1 MKFIVTFTLAALLT
15 TAAAQGLGDLPD
27 CSKTCATGAI
37 PQSCGIDFKC
47 VCESKSFLA
56 DVACCIADKCSK
68 ADQDTEHVQ
77 WADMLFFTTA
87 TIKVAKSIC
96 ARGGVTDL
104 PSEVVCSSSQS
115 SSSSGTSTSASSNS
129 TETGTKSS
137 TEASAATK
145 TEDSTTLTGTN
156 ASTTTSNSA
165 SSATTS
171 SVSSAATSTGVAALS
186 HKDSSLVAAAG
197 AAAAFAILI

>member
-1 MKFIVTFTLAALLT
+1 MKFTITFALAALLS

-27 CSKTCATGAI
+27 CSKSCATGSI

-68 ADQDTEHVQ
+68 ADQDT
-77 WADMLFFTTA
+77 

-104 PSEVVCSSSQS
+104 PTEVVCSSSKS
-115 SSSSGTSTSASSNS
+115 SSSSGTSTSSSSNS
-129 TETGTKSS
+129 TETGTKSG
-137 TEASAATK
+137 TETTGATK
-145 TEDSTTLTGTN
+145 TSDSTTVTGTK
-156 ASTTTSNSA
+156 ASTTASNSA
-165 SSATTS
+165 SSAS
-171 SVSSAATSTGVAALS
+171 AAATSTGVAPLT

>member
-1 MKFIVTFTLAALLT
+1 MKFTITFALAALLS

-27 CSKTCATGAI
+27 CSKTCATGSI

-47 VCESKSFLA
+47 ICESKSFLD

-68 ADQDTEHVQ
+68 ADQET
-77 WADMLFFTTA
+77 

-104 PSEVVCSSSQS
+104 PAEVVCSSSKS
-115 SSSSGTSTSASSNS
+115 SSSSGASTSTSSSS
-129 TETGTKSS
+129 SLTETGIKSS
-137 TEASAATK
+137 TETSST
-145 TEDSTTLTGTN
+145 TETSDSTTATNTN
-156 ASTTTSNSA
+156 ASTASSNSA
-165 SSATTS
+165 SS
-171 SVSSAATSTGVAALS
+171 VSAAATSTGVAALA
-186 HKDSSLVAAAG
+186 HRDSSLVAAAG

>member
-1 MKFIVTFTLAALLT
+1 MKFTITFALAALLS

-27 CSKTCATGAI
+27 CSKTCATGSI
-37 PQSCGIDFKC
+37 PQNCGIDFKC
-47 VCESKSFLA
+47 ICESKSFL
-56 DVACCIADKCSK
+56 DGVACCIADKCSK
-68 ADQDTEHVQ
+68 ADQET
-77 WADMLFFTTA
+77 

-104 PSEVVCSSSQS
+104 PTEVVCSSSKS
-115 SSSSGTSTSASSNS
+115 SSSSGTSTSS

-137 TEASAATK
+137 TETSGATK
-145 TEDSTTLTGTN
+145 TSASTTVTGTN
-156 ASTTTSNSA
+156 ASTTDASTIASNGA
-165 SSATTS
+165 S
-171 SVSSAATSTGVAALS
+171 SVSAAATSTGVAALT

>member
-1 MKFIVTFTLAALLT
+1 MKFTVTFALAALLS

-27 CSKTCATGAI
+27 CSKSCATGSI
-37 PQSCGIDFKC
+37 PENCGIDFKC
-47 VCESKSFLA
+47 ICESKSFLG
-56 DVACCIADKCSK
+56 DVACCVADKCSK
-68 ADQDTEHVQ
+68 ADQDT
-77 WADMLFFTTA
+77 

-96 ARGGVTDL
+96 ARGGVTDI
-104 PSEVVCSSSQS
+104 PTEVVCSSSKS
-115 SSSSGTSTSASSNS
+115 SSNSSTSTSASTSSNS

-145 TEDSTTLTGTN
+145 TEDSTSLTGTN
-156 ASTTTSNSA
+156 TSTKTSNGASTA
-165 SSATTS
+165 S
-171 SVSSAATSTGVAALS
+171 SVSAAATSTGVAALT

>member
-1 MKFIVTFTLAALLT
+1 MKFTITFALAALLT

-27 CSKTCATGAI
+27 CSKSCATGSI

-68 ADQDTEHVQ
+68 ADQDT
-77 WADMLFFTTA
+77 
-87 TIKVAKSIC
+87 TIKVARSIC

-104 PSEVVCSSSQS
+104 PAEVACSSSK
-115 SSSSGTSTSASSNS
+115 SSSSGASTITGSNS

-137 TEASAATK
+137 TETSGAT
-145 TEDSTTLTGTN
+145 TVTGTK

-165 SSATTS
+165 SNSAS
-171 SVSSAATSTGVAALS
+171 SASAAATSTGVAAFT

>member
-1 MKFIVTFTLAALLT
+1 MKFTITFAVAALLS

-27 CSKTCATGAI
+27 CSKSCATGSI

-68 ADQDTEHVQ
+68 ADQDT
-77 WADMLFFTTA
+77 

-104 PSEVVCSSSQS
+104 PTEVVCSSSKS
-115 SSSSGTSTSASSNS
+115 SSSSGTSTSSSSNS

-137 TEASAATK
+137 TETAGAT
-145 TEDSTTLTGTN
+145 TVTGTK
-156 ASTTTSNSA
+156 ASTTASNSA
-165 SSATTS
+165 SSAS
-171 SVSSAATSTGVAALS
+171 AAATSTGVAPLT

-197 AAAAFAILI
+197 AAVAFAILI

>member
-1 MKFIVTFTLAALLT
+1 MKFTITFALAALLT

-27 CSKTCATGAI
+27 CSKSCATGSI
-37 PQSCGIDFKC
+37 PQNCGIDFKC

-68 ADQDTEHVQ
+68 ADQDT
-77 WADMLFFTTA
+77 

-104 PSEVVCSSSQS
+104 PAEVICSSSKS
-115 SSSSGTSTSASSNS
+115 SSSSGTSTSSSSNS

-137 TEASAATK
+137 TETSGATK
-145 TEDSTTLTGTN
+145 TSDSTTVTGTK

-165 SSATTS
+165 SNSAS
-171 SVSSAATSTGVAALS
+171 SASAAATSTGVAAFT

>member
-1 MKFIVTFTLAALLT
+1 MKFTITFALAALLG

-27 CSKTCATGAI
+27 CSKSCATGSI

-47 VCESKSFLA
+47 ICESKSFLA

-68 ADQDTEHVQ
+68 ADQDT
-77 WADMLFFTTA
+77 

-104 PSEVVCSSSQS
+104 PTEVVCSSSKS
-115 SSSSGTSTSASSNS
+115 SSSSGTSTSSSSNS
-129 TETGTKSS
+129 TETGTKSG
-137 TEASAATK
+137 TETS
-145 TEDSTTLTGTN
+145 DSTTVTGTK
-156 ASTTTSNSA
+156 ASTTASNSA
-165 SSATTS
+165 SSAS
-171 SVSSAATSTGVAALS
+171 AAATSTGVAPLT

>member
-1 MKFIVTFTLAALLT
+1 MKFTITFALAALLST
-15 TAAAQGLGDLPD
+15 VAAQGLGDLPD
-27 CSKTCATGAI
+27 CSKSCATGSI
-37 PQSCGIDFKC
+37 PQNCGIDFKC

-68 ADQDTEHVQ
+68 ADQDT
-77 WADMLFFTTA
+77 

-104 PSEVVCSSSQS
+104 PTEVVCSSSKS
-115 SSSSGTSTSASSNS
+115 SSSTSSSSNS
-129 TETGTKSS
+129 TETGTKSG
-137 TEASAATK
+137 TETAGATK
-145 TEDSTTLTGTN
+145 TSDSTTVTGTK
-156 ASTTTSNSA
+156 ASASNSA
-165 SSATTS
+165 SSAS
-171 SVSSAATSTGVAALS
+171 AAATSTGVAPLT

>member
-1 MKFIVTFTLAALLT
+1 MKFTIIFALAALLT
-15 TAAAQGLGDLPD
+15 TTAAQGLGDLPD
-27 CSKTCATGAI
+27 CSKACATGSI

-47 VCESKSFLA
+47 VCESKSFLS

-68 ADQDTEHVQ
+68 TDQDT
-77 WADMLFFTTA
+77 

-104 PSEVVCSSSQS
+104 PTEVVCSSSKS

-129 TETGTKSS
+129 TETGTKSN
-137 TEASAATK
+137 TETSAATK
-145 TEDSTTLTGTN
+145 TDNLTTVTGAK
-156 ASTTTSNSA
+156 ASTTTHKA
-165 SSATTS
+165 SSTTS
-171 SVSSAATSTGVAALS
+171 STSAAATSTGVAAFS
-186 HKDSSLVAAAG
+186 HKDSSFVAAAG

>member
-1 MKFIVTFTLAALLT
+1 MKFTITFVAALLT

-27 CSKTCATGAI
+27 CSKSCATGSI
-37 PQSCGIDFKC
+37 PQNCGIDFKC

-77 WADMLFFTTA
+77 WADTLFFATA

-96 ARGGVTDL
+96 VRGGVTDL
-104 PSEVVCSSSQS
+104 PAEVICSSSKS
-115 SSSSGTSTSASSNS
+115 SSSSGTSTSSSSNS

-137 TEASAATK
+137 TETSGATK
-145 TEDSTTLTGTN
+145 TSDSTTVTGTK

-165 SSATTS
+165 SS
-171 SVSSAATSTGVAALS
+171 SVSSASAAATSTGVAAFT
-186 HKDSSLVAAAG
+186 HKDTSLLAAAG
-197 AAAAFAILI
+197 AAAAFAVLI

>member
-1 MKFIVTFTLAALLT
+1 MKFAITFALAALLST
-15 TAAAQGLGDLPD
+15 VAAQGLGDLPD
-27 CSKTCATGAI
+27 CS
-37 PQSCGIDFKC
+37 SCGIDFKC

-68 ADQDTEHVQ
+68 ADQDT
-77 WADMLFFTTA
+77 

-104 PSEVVCSSSQS
+104 PTEVVCSSSKS
-115 SSSSGTSTSASSNS
+115 SSSSGTSTSSSSSS
-129 TETGTKSS
+129 TDTETTGATKTSDSTTVTGTK
-137 TEASAATK
+137 
-145 TEDSTTLTGTN
+145 
-156 ASTTTSNSA
+156 ASTTASNSA
-165 SSATTS
+165 SSAS
-171 SVSSAATSTGVAALS
+171 AAATSTGVAPLI